1 MSANGTSM
9 PSGTPAN
16 TLPLAPLVLL
26 FAGAVLTIAPH
37 ALWLPWWVD
46 GVAGGLLVWRFWLA
60 VRGGA
65 LPARWLLALVTAV
78 AAVGVYLSYRT
89 IMGRDA
95 GVTLIVLLLSLKLLE
110 SRSRRDIFIA
120 AFLVYFVALAGFFYS
135 QSMQTAG
142 WMLVTVL
149 INTAALVGFSAPA
162 RPIADNLNTAGRM
175 LIEAGP
181 VMLLLFFLFPRVQG
195 PLWGLPQDAYSGI
208 TGLSDTMSPG
218 SISQLSTSD
227 AIAFRV
233 KFQGAAP
240 PRNRLYWRGPVLSE
254 FDGKT
259 WRAGFPRL
267 NREPL
272 LEVRGAPI
280 DYEVTLEPH
289 NRNWLFTLEMPGR
302 IPPNARETSDY
313 LVLSLPPVRS
323 RIRYE
328 ARSYLDYRATAGA
341 DARDLALELRL
352 PRDSNPRAR
361 ALAGEWRQSLGNDTA
376 IVGKGIEFFR
386 ASRFEYTLLPPLL
399 GMNSVDEFLFDTK
412 QGFCEHFAASFV
424 FLMRA
429 AGIPARVVTGYQGG
443 DTNPVDDYMVV
454 RQADAH
460 AWAEVWLPQNG
471 WTRVDPTA
479 AAFPIRVESG
489 VAAAARG
496 AAALPLL
503 LRTNI
508 DWLKAMRN
516 NWEALANKWNQW
528 VLGYNPDRQREILSW
543 LGVQQPSWQT
553 MAMMLFWSVA
563 GVLLLIA
570 LWLLRGIRHVDPV
583 QGAWLRFCQKLAR
596 AGLARDGAE
605 GPLDYAGR
613 LARQLPGRAPAVRAI
628 VQLYVELRYGSRG
641 ERHSLARLKQ
651 LVRQFKP

>member
-1 MSANGTSM
+1 MRSAS
-9 PSGTPAN
+9 PASA
-16 TLPLAPLVLL
+16 LPIVPLVLL

-46 GVAGGLLVWRFWLA
+46 GTAGCLLAWRFWVA

-65 LPARWLLALVTAV
+65 LPARWLLALITV
-78 AAVGVYLSYRT
+78 ASAIGVYFSYRT

-95 GVTLIVLLLSLKLLE
+95 GVTLVVVLLALKLLE
-110 SRSRRDIFIA
+110 SRAPRDVFIA

-135 QSMQTAG
+135 QSMQTAA

-149 INTAALVGFSAPA
+149 ITTGALVGFSAPA
-162 RPIADNLNTAGRM
+162 RPVADNLNTAGRM
-175 LIEAGP
+175 LIQAGP

-218 SISQLSTSD
+218 SISQLSSSD

-254 FDGKT
+254 FDGKS
-259 WRAGFPRL
+259 WHAGFPRL
-267 NREPL
+267 RRDL
-272 LEVRGAPI
+272 QLEVEGTPV

-289 NRNWLFTLEMPGR
+289 NRNWMFTLEMPGR
-302 IPPNARETSDY
+302 LPPNSRVTSDY
-313 LVLSLPPVRS
+313 LVLSLPPIRS
-323 RIRYE
+323 RVRYE
-328 ARSYLDYRATAGA
+328 ARSYLSYRAIGGA
-341 DARDLALELRL
+341 DTGDLALALRL
-352 PRDSNPRAR
+352 PRDVNPRAR
-361 ALAGEWRQSLGNDTA
+361 ALAAEWRQSPGDNAA
-376 IVGKGIEFFR
+376 IVARGIEFFR

-399 GMNSVDEFLFDTK
+399 GTNSVDEFLFDTK

-429 AGIPARVVTGYQGG
+429 AGVPARVVTGYQGG
-443 DTNPVDDYMVV
+443 DTNPVDGYMVV

-479 AAFPIRVESG
+479 ASIPIRVESG
-489 VAAAARG
+489 IAAAARG
-496 AAALPLL
+496 GVGLPLL

-508 DWLKAMRN
+508 DWLKALRN
-516 NWEALANKWNQW
+516 NWEALANQWNQW
-528 VLGYNPDRQREILSW
+528 VLGYNPDRQREMLSW

-563 GVLLLIA
+563 GVLLLVA
-570 LWLLRGIRHVDPV
+570 LWLLHGIRRVDAV
-583 QGAWLRFCQKLAR
+583 QGAWLRFCSKLAR

-613 LARQLPGRAPAVRAI
+613 LAGRIPRRDPAVRAI
-628 VQLYVELRYGSRG
+628 TQLYVELRYGQRG
-641 ERHSLARLKQ
+641 DAHSLSRLKR
-651 LVRQFKP
+651 LVRQFRP

>member
-1 MSANGTSM
+1 M
-9 PSGTPAN
+9 PSGTPAS
-16 TLPLAPLVLL
+16 TLPLVPLVLL

-46 GVAGGLLVWRFWLA
+46 GVAGGLLAWRFWLA
-60 VRGGA
+60 VRGGP
-65 LPARWLLALVTAV
+65 LPARWLLALVTGTSAI
-78 AAVGVYLSYRT
+78 GVYFSYRT

-95 GVTLIVLLLSLKLLE
+95 GVTLIVLLLALKLLE
-110 SRSRRDIFIA
+110 SRARRDVFIA

-135 QSMQTAG
+135 QSMQTAA

-149 INTAALVGFSAPA
+149 ITTGALVGFSAPA
-162 RPIADNLNTAGRM
+162 RPVADKLVTAGRM
-175 LIEAGP
+175 LIQAGP

-208 TGLSDTMSPG
+208 TGLSDTMTPG

-233 KFQGAAP
+233 KFHGVAP

-259 WRAGFPRL
+259 WRVGFPQLR
-267 NREPL
+267 RPL
-272 LEVRGAPI
+272 PLEVSGAPV

-289 NRNWLFTLEMPGR
+289 NRNWLFALEMPER
-302 IPPNARETSDY
+302 IPSNARETADY
-313 LVLSLPPVRS
+313 LVISLPPVRS

-328 ARSYLDYRATAGA
+328 ARSYLEYRATGGA
-341 DARDLALELRL
+341 DARDLAFALRL
-352 PRDSNPRAR
+352 PRDFNPRTR
-361 ALAGEWRQSLGNDTA
+361 ALASEWRQSLASDAA
-376 IVGKGIEFFR
+376 IVGEGIEFFR
-386 ASRFEYTLLPPLL
+386 ASRFEYTLFPPLL
-399 GMNSVDEFLFDTK
+399 GTNSVDEFLFDTK

-429 AGIPARVVTGYQGG
+429 AGVPARVVTGYQGG
-443 DTNPVDDYMVV
+443 DMNPVDNYMVV

-489 VAAAARG
+489 IAAAARG
-496 AAALPLL
+496 GAGLPLL

-508 DWLKAMRN
+508 DWLKAARN
-516 NWEALANKWNQW
+516 NWEALANQWNQW
-528 VLGYNPDRQREILSW
+528 VLGYNPDRQREMLSW

-570 LWLLRGIRHVDPV
+570 LWLLRGIRRVDAV
-583 QGAWLRFCQKLAR
+583 QRAWLRFCGKLAR

-613 LARQLPGRAPAVRAI
+613 LARRLPGREPAVRAI
-628 VQLYVELRYGSRG
+628 VQLYVDLRYGSRD
-641 ERHSLARLKQ
+641 EPHSLARLKQ